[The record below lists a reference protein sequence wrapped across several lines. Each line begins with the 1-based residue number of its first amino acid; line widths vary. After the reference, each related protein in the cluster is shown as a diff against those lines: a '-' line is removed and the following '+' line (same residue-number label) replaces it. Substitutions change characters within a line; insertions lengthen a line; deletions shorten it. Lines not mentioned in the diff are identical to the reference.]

1 VGSRVAVWALND
13 KKRKG
18 HAPSSLQVWE
28 AERAGNCRSRS
39 QVGGEMSATPPKRIA
54 LWAFRRCCRW
64 CFKRLKIRAREGVD
78 LEAVQRNAPAGITEN
93 RTLALK
99 SAPKKGPYSGPV
111 LDTAEPK
118 L

>member
-1 VGSRVAVWALND
+1 MGIPTLLPLV
-13 KKRKG
+13 
-18 HAPSSLQVWE
+18 LQTLE
-28 AERAGNCRSRS
+28 
-39 QVGGEMSATPPKRIA
+39 
-54 LWAFRRCCRW
+54 
-64 CFKRLKIRAREGVD
+64 IRAREGVD